1 MTRPLISPRPVVMR
15 RFDSHDL
22 RPCLG
27 ESQTDSVLKEEEEDG
42 PPEEAPGEVQC
53 ASHPTIMRS
62 SMIAS
67 V

>member
-1 MTRPLISPRPVVMR
+1 MR

-27 ESQTDSVLKEEEEDG
+27 ESQTDSVLQEEEEDG